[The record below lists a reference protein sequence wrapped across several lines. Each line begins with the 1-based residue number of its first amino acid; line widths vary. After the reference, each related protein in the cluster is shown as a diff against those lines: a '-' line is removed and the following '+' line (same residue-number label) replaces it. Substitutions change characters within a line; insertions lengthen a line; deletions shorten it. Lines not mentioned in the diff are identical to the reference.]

1 MPSKKG
7 QILKRK
13 FEGFRLKPAQKEM
26 VFSFRDF
33 DQTQGQT
40 FAEWQDIRLLD
51 RMLDKLKEYSK
62 KTVSEAQKASFT
74 VYDRFP
80 PKSEFKPPQF
90 IPENVKWA
98 SLHIQGK
105 ECIAGH
111 LMDNTFYV
119 VFLDKN
125 HRFWPS
131 ILKHT

>member
-7 QILKRK
+7 QILKHK
-13 FEGFRLKPAQKEM
+13 SEGFRLKPEQKEL
-26 VFSFRDF
+26 VFSFRDV

-40 FAEWQDIRLLD
+40 FTEWQNLTLLD
-51 RMLDKLKEYSK
+51 AMLEKLKEYSK
-62 KTVSEAQKASFT
+62 KTIPEAQKAGFT

-90 IPENVKWA
+90 ILENAKWA

-111 LMDNTFYV
+111 LADNIFYV
-119 VFLDKN
+119 VFLDKD
-125 HRFWPS
+125 HKFWPS

>member
-1 MPSKKG
+1 ME
-7 QILKRK
+7 L
-13 FEGFRLKPAQKEM
+13 

-40 FAEWQDIRLLD
+40 FAEWQNLNLLD
-51 RMLDKLKEYSK
+51 IMLDKLKEYSK
-62 KTVSEAQKASFT
+62 KTVPEAQKAGFT

-80 PKSEFKPPQF
+80 PKSGFKPPQS

-98 SLHIQGK
+98 SLHIQGR

-111 LMDNTFYV
+111 LENNTFYV
-119 VFLDKN
+119 VFLDKD

>member
-1 MPSKKG
+1 VSPKKNLPGGTSGPSRRRHE
-7 QILKRK
+7 QR
-13 FEGFRLKPAQKEM
+13 EM

-40 FAEWQDIRLLD
+40 FAEWQNLGLLD
-51 RMLDKLKEYSK
+51 TMMDKLKEYSR
-62 KTVSEAQKASFT
+62 KTVSEAQKAAFT

-80 PKSEFKPPQF
+80 PKSEFKPPRF

-111 LMDNTFYV
+111 LADNIFYV
-119 VFLDKN
+119 VFLDKE
-125 HRFWPS
+125 HKFWPS
-131 ILKHT
+131 ILRHT